1 MYLQKGFHLIVIAS
15 ALKTEINIDAQFE
28 TLKIVQNSS
37 KLCKIV
43 QNRAKIVQN
52 CAKIVQNRAK
62 IVKNLPKSCS

>member
-43 QNRAKIVQN
+43 QNRAKIV
-52 CAKIVQNRAK
+52 
-62 IVKNLPKSCS
+62 KNLPKSCS